1 MNKSSSN
8 IILIHFQDRI
18 KVLQAERSQIK
29 QKRQHLM
36 VKRKELEN
44 SQRTISDIEKHL
56 ETSKLKL
63 KELVAEGN
71 QKMDEKANLKKEI
84 DGPGG
89 LRSQAAPIQNKLQK
103 KFKEK
108 MELESAMKEPTMQK
122 QAAMNTKKKREAE
135 LKQHTES
142 LKQQEA

>member
-1 MNKSSSN
+1 
-8 IILIHFQDRI
+8 
-18 KVLQAERSQIK
+18 
-29 QKRQHLM
+29 M

-63 KELVAEGN
+63 NELVAEGN
-71 QKMDEKANLKKEI
+71 QKMAEKANLKKEV
-84 DGPGG
+84 DS
-89 LRSQAAPIQNKLQK
+89 LREKAAPIQNKLQK
-103 KFKEK
+103 KFKQK